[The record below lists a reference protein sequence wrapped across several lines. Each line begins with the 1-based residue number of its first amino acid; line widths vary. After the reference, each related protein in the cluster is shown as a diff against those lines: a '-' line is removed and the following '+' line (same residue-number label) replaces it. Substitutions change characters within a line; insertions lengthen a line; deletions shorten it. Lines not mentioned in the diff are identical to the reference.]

1 MYSNRVMIKRL
12 TLLAVVLCVTLTASA
27 QFEKGKKYIS
37 ASLSGL
43 DLSYNGLS
51 EFNVGFEA
59 KGGYMF
65 DDNLMLLGILGY
77 NHVGGDDPTPDRFA
91 IGAQGRYYIVQ
102 NGIYLGAGVTYKH
115 ANHNYNDIMPQ
126 VEVGYAFFINRTVTI
141 EPALYYEQSIKDHGN
156 YSNVGLRVGVGVYL
170 FPNN

>member
-1 MYSNRVMIKRL
+1 MIKRL
-12 TLLAVVLCVTLTASA
+12 SMLAVVLCVTLAASA

-43 DLSYNGLS
+43 DLSYNGTS

-59 KGGYMF
+59 KGGYLL
-65 DDNLMLLGILGY
+65 DDNLMVLGILGY
-77 NHVGGDDPTPDRFA
+77 NHVGGDDPSPDRFA
-91 IGAQGRYYIVQ
+91 IGAQGRYYIIQ

-141 EPALYYEQSIKDHGN
+141 EPALYYEQSIKDHGK

>member
-77 NHVGGDDPTPDRFA
+77 NHV
-91 IGAQGRYYIVQ
+91 
-102 NGIYLGAGVTYKH
+102 
-115 ANHNYNDIMPQ
+115 
-126 VEVGYAFFINRTVTI
+126 
-141 EPALYYEQSIKDHGN
+141 
-156 YSNVGLRVGVGVYL
+156 
-170 FPNN
+170 